1 VHNKE
6 NKIEELCSGFSRCSI
21 LHKKFGESA
30 KEKSLKYNKIYTL
43 LKNIEKDTNNSSFT
57 LSS

>member
-1 VHNKE
+1 VHIKE
-6 NKIEELCSGFSRCSI
+6 NKLEEWCSDFSRCSI
-21 LHKKFGESA
+21 LHKKFRESV
-30 KEKSLKYNKIYTL
+30 KEKSLKHNKIYTL